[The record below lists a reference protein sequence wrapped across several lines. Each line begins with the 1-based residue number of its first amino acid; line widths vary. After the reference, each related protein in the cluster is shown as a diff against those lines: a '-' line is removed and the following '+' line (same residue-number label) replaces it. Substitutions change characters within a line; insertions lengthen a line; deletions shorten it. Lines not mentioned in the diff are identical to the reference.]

1 MAYCWSDN
9 RKTTFFSAQLF
20 SPQSLLNERKTRP
33 MWTLQRTME
42 TWDSGEWWA
51 IYLAV
56 ACIYWRLHSIKLSAH
71 LSLHFLSLTLKSY
84 RSETLLGT
92 MNNPPNTRAPNPITV
107 SYCCVDVR
115 WRGDKSLFVQWLNMC
130 CFEFQTHVRRH
141 KSEQTFLLF
150 SGRNPWSII
159 RVQVTLSEQSRL
171 ILSLASTLLRRA
183 WCRTLCLATQTSLWV
198 KNVCVSHKPGCDR
211 FK

>member
-1 MAYCWSDN
+1 MRFHSGLLLVWQSEDN
-9 RKTTFFSAQLF
+9 FFSAQLF

-51 IYLAV
+51 MYLAV

-71 LSLHFLSLTLKSY
+71 LSFHFLSLTLKPY

-92 MNNPPNTRAPNPITV
+92 MNNPPKTRAPNPITV

-141 KSEQTFLLF
+141 KSEQNFFSLF
-150 SGRNPWSII
+150 REKSLEHYQSAGHVVGAVKAHLELGQYFAASGM
-159 RVQVTLSEQSRL
+159 VQDLVPGDPNLP
-171 ILSLASTLLRRA
+171 
-183 WCRTLCLATQTSLWV
+183 
-198 KNVCVSHKPGCDR
+198 VS
-211 FK
+211 